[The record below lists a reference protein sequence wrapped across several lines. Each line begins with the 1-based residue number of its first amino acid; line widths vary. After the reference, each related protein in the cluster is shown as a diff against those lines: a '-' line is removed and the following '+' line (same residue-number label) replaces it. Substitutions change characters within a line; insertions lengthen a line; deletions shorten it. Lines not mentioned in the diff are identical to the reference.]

1 MDSPLPWRH
10 LPAHF
15 RALASPTRL
24 HLLERLAE
32 GAELS
37 VKELATALRMSQ
49 PRVSWHL
56 AMLRRGGAVRTR
68 KVGRQVYCSLD
79 LEAIRRHQVMFWN
92 LLREEFISTYGRRDP
107 KSERSEQDVRAARD

>member
-1 MDSPLPWRH
+1 MYSEIERRQ

-24 HLLERLAE
+24 HILERLAE
-32 GAELS
+32 VGEES
-37 VKELATALRMSQ
+37 VKDLAAYMRMSQ

-56 AMLRRGGAVRTR
+56 AMLVRGGAARRR

-79 LEAIRRHQVMFWN
+79 LEAIRRQQLVFWE
-92 LLREEFISTYGRRDP
+92 LLHEKKRIG
-107 KSERSEQDVRAARD
+107 VRP